1 MLKVNLFS
9 AKGTK
14 LEAFTLPKEF
24 EEKGNL
30 NTVAQ
35 AIRYF
40 EALIHPG
47 LQKTKT
53 RSEVNRT
60 KKKVYKQKG
69 TGGARHG
76 ARSAPIYVGG
86 GVAGGPRPLERKLV
100 LSKKMA
106 DKALK
111 IVLSLKAKKGSLVLV
126 KGIDSLVKTKES
138 QNLVNKIKEALE
150 IKKKEPMLTFVLKG
164 NEIKT
169 SRVLRNLENVTIEP
183 FANMNAYKAYR
194 GGLLIFDQSIF
205 EAEKEVKEKKEVKK
219 VAKKTKKE
227 TK

>member
-14 LEAFTLPKEF
+14 LETFALPKDF
-24 EEKGNL
+24 EEKGSL
-30 NTVAQ
+30 KTVAQ

-53 RSEVNRT
+53 RGEVNRT
-60 KKKVYKQKG
+60 TKKIYKQKG

-76 ARSAPIYVGG
+76 SRSAPIYVGG
-86 GVAGGPRPLERKLV
+86 GVAGGPRPIERKLV

-126 KGIDSLVKTKES
+126 KGIDSLLKTKEAQS
-138 QNLVNKIKEALE
+138 LINKMKETLE
-150 IKKKEPMLTFVLKG
+150 IKKKEPMLTFVLKTS
-164 NEIKT
+164 EVKT
-169 SRVLRNLENVTIEP
+169 VRVLRNIENVSVEP

-205 EAEKEVKEKKEVKK
+205 EVEKEVKEKKEVKK
-219 VAKKTKKE
+219 VAKKVKKE

>member
-14 LEAFTLPKEF
+14 LEAFALPKDF
-24 EEKGNL
+24 EEKGSL
-30 NTVAQ
+30 KTVAQ

-40 EALIHPG
+40 ETLIHPG

-53 RSEVNRT
+53 RGEVNRT
-60 KKKVYKQKG
+60 TKKIYKQKG

-76 ARSAPIYVGG
+76 SRSAPIYVGG

-126 KGIDSLVKTKES
+126 KGIDSLFKTKEA
-138 QNLVNKIKEALE
+138 QNLINKIKEALE

-169 SRVLRNLENVTIEP
+169 SRVLRNIENVIVEP
-183 FANMNAYKAYR
+183 FANLNVYKAYR
-194 GGLLIFDQSIF
+194 GGLMIFDQSIF
-205 EAEKEVKEKKEVKK
+205 EAEKEVKKTV
-219 VAKKTKKE
+219 KKTKKE